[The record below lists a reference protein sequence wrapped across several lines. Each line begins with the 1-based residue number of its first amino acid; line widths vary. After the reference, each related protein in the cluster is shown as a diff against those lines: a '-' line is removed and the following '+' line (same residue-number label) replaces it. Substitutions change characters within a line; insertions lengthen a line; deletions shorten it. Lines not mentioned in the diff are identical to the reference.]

1 MFWVMEGGDG
11 AGKSTQIRLLA
22 EFLREKGLAVT
33 VCREP
38 GSTKLGEEIRD
49 ILLNRASLTIH
60 RMSELLLFMA
70 ARAQVTN
77 EVIRPALARGEVV
90 LADRFVLSSIVYQ
103 GYAGGLDIEQLR
115 AIGHIATGGLEPD
128 GTLILD
134 LSVAAAKARRNTPPD
149 RLESEADSFHER
161 VRRGFLSEAARN
173 PDKIHVISAEQPVE
187 MLQQTIRHLTEAIWA
202 SSQP

>member
-1 MFWVMEGGDG
+1 MFLVMEGGDG
-11 AGKSTQIRLLA
+11 AGKSTQIKRLA
-22 EFLREKGLAVT
+22 DFLREKGHAVT

-49 ILLNRASLTIH
+49 ILLNRATLTIH

-77 EVIRPALARGEVV
+77 EVIRPALARGEIV
-90 LADRFVLSSIVYQ
+90 LADRFVLSSVVYQ

-115 AIGHIATGGLEPD
+115 EIGRIATGGLEPD

-134 LSVAAAKARRNTPPD
+134 ISVTAAKARRNAPPD

-173 PDKIHVISAEQPVE
+173 PEKIHVVSAEQSVE
-187 MLQQTIRHLTEAIWA
+187 TLQQVIRNLTEAILA
-202 SSQP
+202 SPQP